1 MTNNINH
8 FPLELRYLIRL
19 LLVITVIFAAIMAK
33 QLFVPLFFG
42 ILFAYMVYPPAR
54 QMENWGVPRIL
65 TNLILIILTIAVIG
79 GFLYGLSMLVATF
92 SDDLPEIKSQFEEN
106 ISYYRE
112 NIGSLL
118 GISEEQQ
125 KSMVEGF
132 GFITE
137 FLDGFFTATTNTIV
151 AIGLMPVFAFFML
164 FYRDKFE
171 KFLLEV
177 VPDQKRDIL
186 ESIIREAATVVPKY
200 LKGLVVVV
208 LILMV
213 INSIAFYFIGIE
225 YALLMGVIAALF
237 NLIPYLGTIIGYAIV
252 LLFVLVTQDPSQVL
266 SVFLLFFPVQF
277 FENNILTPNIT
288 GSYVRINPLVI
299 IISLIAAGMIWGL
312 PGMLLVI
319 PYLAMFKILSE
330 HVPSLQ
336 PVEYLLSTRG
346 TEEFQPSFDKIKK
359 WFKSFANK

>member
-1 MTNNINH
+1 MTNDINH

-33 QLFVPLFFG
+33 QLLIPLFFG

-54 QMENWGVPRIL
+54 KMESWGIPRIL

-79 GFLYGLSMLVATF
+79 GFLYGLSVLVASF
-92 SDDLPEIKSQFEEN
+92 SDNLPEIKSQFEEN
-106 ISYYRE
+106 LSYYQE
-112 NIGSLL
+112 NIGTLL

-125 KSMVEGF
+125 KKMVEGF
-132 GFITE
+132 GSFTE
-137 FLDGFFTATTNTIV
+137 FIGGFFTATTNTIV

-177 VPDQKRDIL
+177 VPDKKEGRLQN
-186 ESIIREAATVVPKY
+186 IISEAATVVPRY
-200 LKGLVVVV
+200 LKGLVTVV

-213 INSIAFYFIGIE
+213 VNSIAFYLIGIE

-237 NLIPYLGTIIGYAIV
+237 NLIPYLGTIIGYAVV

-346 TEEFQPSFDKIKK
+346 TEEFQPSFDKIKT
-359 WFKSFANK
+359 WLKSLGLK